1 MKRYGMMGG
10 TFNPIHLAHLYIA
23 YEAKEEL
30 NLDKIIFMVAGNPPH
45 KKESKVI
52 DSKYRYNMVQK
63 AIEGYEGFE
72 ISDYE
77 IKKNG
82 YSYTYETLQYLKKQ
96 EDNVEVFFIA
106 GADSLMAIEKWS
118 NTDLVLNNCTFVAF
132 NRGEYNKSILEEQKY
147 KLEKKYTSEQIID
160 TLRKMNV
167 TKLKEG
173 LGYIPSYTR
182 TDLTDLLHELFG
194 FETDR
199 EIIKRSTMR
208 NIIKYTKE
216 HHI

>member
-23 YEAKEEL
+23 YEAKEAL
-30 NLDKIIFMVAGNPPH
+30 NLDKVIFMVAGNPPH
-45 KKESKVI
+45 KKDSPVI
-52 DSKYRYNMVQK
+52 DSNYRYDMVK
-63 AIEGYEGFE
+63 MAIKDYSGFE

-147 KLEKKYTSEQIID
+147 KLEKKYDAKIVI
-160 TLRKMNV
+160 LNV
-167 TKLKEG
+167 TDIDISSSMIRERIANGKRVDFFLPEEVKKYISENKL
-173 LGYIPSYTR
+173 YR
-182 TDLTDLLHELFG
+182 
-194 FETDR
+194 R
-199 EIIKRSTMR
+199 E
-208 NIIKYTKE
+208 
-216 HHI
+216 

>member
-106 GADSLMAIEKWS
+106 GADSLMAIEKWR

-147 KLEKKYTSEQIID
+147 KLEKKYDAKIVI
-160 TLRKMNV
+160 LNV
-167 TKLKEG
+167 TD
-173 LGYIPSYTR
+173 IDISSSMI
-182 TDLTDLLHELFG
+182 
-194 FETDR
+194 R
-199 EIIKRSTMR
+199 EPI
-208 NIIKYTKE
+208 
-216 HHI
+216 